1 MCNPRMIGHSS
12 VSKNETLNVS
22 DNEIIIANMNTVTIH
37 RMAKLVDL
45 DSLKLGSVIIYRFTT
60 RDNSKSEEISLQFW
74 DFGKRFLNWTFSEYQ
89 QNLQNDQNRRIIIRG
104 LVTNSRKMD
113 KVLLTRRCKIQ
124 NFTLLSFNRKEY
136 KMSIIIP
143 VHPKQL

>member
-37 RMAKLVDL
+37 RTAKLVDL

-60 RDNSKSEEISLQFW
+60 RDTSKREEISLQFW
-74 DFGKRFLNWTFSEYQ
+74 DFGRFFNWTFSEYQ
-89 QNLQNDQNRRIIIRG
+89 
-104 LVTNSRKMD
+104 
-113 KVLLTRRCKIQ
+113 
-124 NFTLLSFNRKEY
+124 
-136 KMSIIIP
+136 
-143 VHPKQL
+143 